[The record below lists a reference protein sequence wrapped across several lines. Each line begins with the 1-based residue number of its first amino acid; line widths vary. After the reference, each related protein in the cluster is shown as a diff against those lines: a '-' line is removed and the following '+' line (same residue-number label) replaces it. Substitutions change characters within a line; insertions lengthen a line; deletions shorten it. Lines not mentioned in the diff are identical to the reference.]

1 MSKIN
6 KFWFAFKSLKFGLFF
21 TSILL
26 VSIVPVIYL
35 MFYQQTMNMVN
46 MSINSKLDIPASTI
60 LNYLSYIFGTLLV
73 SQICHYLSA
82 ICFAR
87 SASYFRNS
95 LKSYLFKKLMTI
107 KMRYIQTHD
116 TAFLERQISEYPE
129 NFIHFCQ
136 VIIQSFIPF
145 FIGGIMIVVNGFLAN
160 TYIGL
165 VYVLWAT
172 TVFGGIF
179 MSIGYINKCQ
189 IDFTISSGAQSDFVS
204 ENIRN
209 FLVNKVFPNGF
220 SMNMSKFMNYQNNA
234 NNLFY
239 MFFTRVG
246 LYRLIF
252 GMINC
257 MFFCAVIFF
266 ILNNNTKLNTILSI
280 GLIAQATKF
289 ISAIWDM
296 ITSSL
301 PIVHYF
307 GRINTYGSILDIFN
321 EPKDMKNIDNIRQIS
336 ISKLNF
342 NYEAKQVFKGFECEI
357 NKGDRIWLKAPSG
370 KGKSTFINIIL
381 GLLDV
386 PRNSVFING
395 IDINDLS
402 QESILSN
409 VTVVTQNDFVF
420 HDSILDNVKRSN
432 ASLTN
437 EDVLEL
443 GSQVYLDK
451 IGLPLSHECGYK
463 GSKVSAGQA
472 KVICLT
478 RALGKFYNNDSI
490 YPIVILDEPFVGCDH
505 KIVDVLLDTFKN
517 LKNITLIVCDHTDH
531 AGLITD
537 KVIEL

>member
-6 KFWFAFKSLKFGLFF
+6 KFWFAFKRLKLGLFF
-21 TSILL
+21 TSIIL

-35 MFYQQTMNMVN
+35 LFYQKTMNMVN
-46 MSINSKLDIPASTI
+46 MSINSKLDIPVNTI
-60 LNYLSYIFGTLLV
+60 FSYLSYIFGTLLV
-73 SQICHYLSA
+73 TQFCHYLSA
-82 ICFAR
+82 VCFAK

-95 LKSYLFKKLMTI
+95 IKSYLFEKLMTI

-145 FIGGIMIVVNGFLAN
+145 FIGGIMIVINGFIASV
-160 TYIGL
+160 YIGL
-165 VYVLWAT
+165 AYVLWAT
-172 TVFGGIF
+172 IVFGGIF
-179 MSIGYINKCQ
+179 LSIGYINKCQ
-189 IDFTISSGAQSDFVS
+189 IDFTVSSGLQSDFVS

-209 FLVNKVFPNGF
+209 FLVNKVFPHGF
-220 SMNMSKFMNYQNNA
+220 KMNMTKFMSYQGNA

-257 MFFCAVIFF
+257 IFFCMVIFF
-266 ILNNNTKLNTILSI
+266 ILNNNTKFNSVMSI
-280 GLIAQATKF
+280 GLVAQATKF

-307 GRINTYGSILDIFN
+307 GRINTYGAILDIFN
-321 EPKDMKNIDNIRQIS
+321 EPKNMKNIDNINQIL

-342 NYEAKQVFKGFECEI
+342 NYEAKQVFKDFSCEI
-357 NKGDRIWLKAPSG
+357 NKCDRIWLKAPSG

-386 PRNSVFING
+386 PRNSVFVNG
-395 IDINDLS
+395 VDINNIN

-420 HDSILDNVKRSN
+420 HDSILENVKRSN
-432 ASLTN
+432 ANLSD
-437 EDVLEL
+437 EDVNQL
-443 GSQVYLDK
+443 GSQFYLDK

-472 KVICLT
+472 KVTCLT
-478 RALGKFYNNDSI
+478 RALGKFYNNSTHSV
-490 YPIVILDEPFVGCDH
+490 VILDEPFVGCDH
-505 KIVDVLLDTFKN
+505 KIVDVLVNTFKN
-517 LKNITLIVCDHTDH
+517 LQNITLIVCDHTDH
-531 AGLITD
+531 AALITD